1 MADMNSID
9 LEAILKRL
17 EDLEKENHSLRAE
30 VEELKSNDI
39 EIKAELNTINRFIS
53 AMTESQSI
61 DEVMTEIESA
71 AKQLTDSDKVTFY
84 CMDSVNNKFFAE
96 DEGRSWQSKEETK
109 LLKSVSDSQK
119 IQNEGTKAYIPLV
132 SGNGNTLGVI
142 SAEKS
147 DGFNMDD
154 ISRNFVKGGTFV
166 ENIKL
171 GLEKEYQHQGRIT
184 DELTK
189 MFNRQGLNE
198 YLANTMVKA
207 FSEGKSVN
215 ILMSDIDHFKGVND
229 TYGHDAGD
237 IILKGTAAVLK
248 DFTRNGANN
257 CFRMGGE
264 EMVAILITDTPEQA
278 IDMAETLRRNIEKN
292 VNEIMQDGKPMNISV
307 TASIGVHEM
316 RPNVPFTPDNAR
328 EVFDAEFKKADNAVY
343 EAKETGRNKVVC
355 ADEHNYISYLAM
367 KATEVF
373 AKSEGLEDEKA
384 VNDVS
389 DMIIDTFANPTEE
402 QGLDTIVDALR
413 TYSVQ
418 TSDTMPDISQ
428 LADMIAD
435 KIEAYSEKTSSS
447 AEFMESDISAEAEQA
462 QEQEENVFDILAAST
477 SELLISVEQNGFAE
491 YMKTDRPLQDILYCL
506 EEKAPFKA
514 IADKADEILSEANFA
529 YENQSRDTLAVEI
542 NIDENTLTA
551 YNNDIYASM
560 PLDKAVDD
568 MSRVF
573 PKESPYY
580 SMPKANDGV
589 TFADRV
595 AAMKEWADKAIEKV
609 SEKNIQKENVHN
621 RNGGAR

>member
-71 AKQLTDSDKVTFY
+71 AKQLTDSENVTFY
-84 CMDSVNNKFFAE
+84 CMDSVNDKFFAE
-96 DEGRSWQSKEETK
+96 DEGRNWMSHDRAKVLKEI
-109 LLKSVSDSQK
+109 SDNQE
-119 IQNEGTKAYIPLV
+119 IQNDGTKALIPLV
-132 SGNGNTLGVI
+132 SGNGKSLGVI
-142 SAEKS
+142 EAERS
-147 DGFNMDD
+147 GGFNTDD
-154 ISRNFVKGGTFV
+154 LLRSFGRGGTFV

-171 GLEKEYQHQGRIT
+171 GLEKEYQHQGRII

-189 MFNRQGLNE
+189 MLNRQGLNE

-215 ILMSDIDHFKGVND
+215 ILMSDIDHFKNVND

-248 DFTRNGANN
+248 DFTRDGANN

-278 IDMAETLRRNIEKN
+278 IDMAETLRRNIENN
-292 VNEIMQDGKPMNISV
+292 VNEIMHDGKPMNISV

-316 RPNVPFTPDNAR
+316 RPDVPFTPDNAR
-328 EVFDAEFKKADNAVY
+328 AVFDAEFKKADNAVY

-355 ADEHNYISYLAM
+355 ADEHNYVSYLAM

-373 AKSEGLEDEKA
+373 VKSEGLEDEKA

-428 LADMIAD
+428 LADFIAD
-435 KIEAYSEKTSSS
+435 KIEAYSEKIIGS
-447 AEFMESDISAEAEQA
+447 AEIMESCISAEAEQA
-462 QEQEENVFDILAAST
+462 QEQEENVFDVLAAST
-477 SELLISVEQNGFAE
+477 PELLISVEQNGFTE
-491 YMKTDRPLQDILYCL
+491 YMKTDRPLQDILYCV

-514 IADKADEILSEANFA
+514 IADKADEILSEADFA

-589 TFADRV
+589 TFSDRV
-595 AAMKEWADKAIEKV
+595 TAMKEWADKAIEKV
-609 SEKNIQKENVHN
+609 SEKNIQKENVRN

>member
-30 VEELKSNDI
+30 VEELKSNDN

-84 CMDSVNNKFFAE
+84 CMDSVNDKFFAE
-96 DEGRSWQSKEETK
+96 DEGRNWMSHDRAKVLKEI
-109 LLKSVSDSQK
+109 SDNQE
-119 IQNEGTKAYIPLV
+119 IQNDGTKALIPLV
-132 SGNGNTLGVI
+132 SGNGKSLGVI
-142 SAEKS
+142 EAERS
-147 DGFNMDD
+147 GGFNTDD
-154 ISRNFVKGGTFV
+154 LLRSFGRGGTFV

-171 GLEKEYQHQGRIT
+171 GLEKEYQHQGRII

-189 MFNRQGLNE
+189 MLNRQGLNE
-198 YLANTMVKA
+198 YLANTVVKA

-248 DFTRNGANN
+248 DFTRDGANN

-264 EMVAILITDTPEQA
+264 EMVAILITDIPEQA
-278 IDMAETLRRNIEKN
+278 IDMAETLRRNIENN

-316 RPNVPFTPDNAR
+316 RPDVPFTPDNAR
-328 EVFDAEFKKADNAVY
+328 ALFDAEFKKADNAVY

-355 ADEHNYISYLAM
+355 ADEHNYASYLAM

-373 AKSEGLEDEKA
+373 VKSEGLEDEKA

-402 QGLDTIVDALR
+402 QGFDTIVDALR

-435 KIEAYSEKTSSS
+435 KIEAYSEKISGS
-447 AEFMESDISAEAEQA
+447 AEIMESDISAEAEQA
-462 QEQEENVFDILAAST
+462 QEQEENVFDVLAAST
-477 SELLISVEQNGFAE
+477 PELLISVEQNGFTE

-514 IADKADEILSEANFA
+514 IADKADEILSEADFA

-542 NIDENTLTA
+542 NIDENTLIA
-551 YNNDIYASM
+551 YNNNIYASM
-560 PLDKAVDD
+560 PLSKAVDE

-573 PKESPYY
+573 PKETSYY
-580 SMPKANDGV
+580 SMQKSNDGV

-595 AAMKEWADKAIEKV
+595 TVMKDWADKAVEKV
-609 SEKNIQKENVHN
+609 SEKNMQKENVMKKD
-621 RNGGAR
+621 GGAR

>member
-96 DEGRSWQSKEETK
+96 DEGRNWQSKEETE
-109 LLKSVSDSQK
+109 LLKSVSDSQE

-147 DGFNMDD
+147 GGFNTDD
-154 ISRNFVKGGTFV
+154 LSRNFVKGGTFV

-189 MFNRQGLNE
+189 MLNRQGLNE
-198 YLANTMVKA
+198 YLENTVVKA

-248 DFTRNGANN
+248 DFTRDGANN

-264 EMVAILITDTPEQA
+264 EMVAVLITDTPEQA
-278 IDMAETLRRNIEKN
+278 IDMAEMLRRNIENN
-292 VNEIMQDGKPMNISV
+292 VNEIMQGGKPMNISV

-316 RPNVPFTPDNAR
+316 RPDVPFTPDNAR
-328 EVFDAEFKKADNAVY
+328 AVFDAEFKKADNAVY

-355 ADEHNYISYLAM
+355 ADEHNYVSYLAM

-373 AKSEGLEDEKA
+373 VKSEGLEDEKA

-389 DMIIDTFANPTEE
+389 GMIIDTFANPTEE
-402 QGLDTIVDALR
+402 QGLDTIVDALQ

-435 KIEAYSEKTSSS
+435 KIEAYSEKISGS
-447 AEFMESDISAEAEQA
+447 AEIMESDIS
-462 QEQEENVFDILAAST
+462 EQEMNIFDVLAAST
-477 SELLISVEQNGFAE
+477 PELLISVEQNGFTE

-514 IADKADEILSEANFA
+514 ISDMAWEHISEADFV
-529 YENQSRDTLAVEI
+529 YENQSKNTLAVEI
-542 NIDENTLTA
+542 NFDENTLSA
-551 YNNDIYASM
+551 YNNDFTASI
-560 PLDKAVDD
+560 PLDKTVTELSA
-568 MSRVF
+568 VF
-573 PKESPYY
+573 PKQSPYY
-580 SMPKANDGV
+580 ADAPKNDGV

-595 AAMKEWADKAIEKV
+595 TEMKEWADKAVEKV
-609 SEKNIQKENVHN
+609 SEKNMQKENVMKKD
-621 RNGGAR
+621 GGAR

>member
-1 MADMNSID
+1 MADTRDID

-17 EDLEKENHSLRAE
+17 EFLEKENHSLRAE

-39 EIKAELNTINRFIS
+39 EIKSELNTINCFIS

-71 AKQLTDSDKVTFY
+71 AKQLTDSENVTFY
-84 CMDSVNNKFFAE
+84 CMDSVNDKFFAE
-96 DEGRSWQSKEETK
+96 DEGRNWQSKEETE
-109 LLKSVSDSQK
+109 LLKSVSDSQE

-132 SGNGNTLGVI
+132 SGNGKSLGVI
-142 SAEKS
+142 EAERS
-147 DGFNMDD
+147 GGFNTDD
-154 ISRNFVKGGTFV
+154 LLRSFGRGGTFV

-171 GLEKEYQHQGRIT
+171 GLEKEYQHQGRII

-189 MFNRQGLNE
+189 MLNRQGLNE
-198 YLANTMVKA
+198 YLENTVVKA

-248 DFTRNGANN
+248 DFTRDGANN

-278 IDMAETLRRNIEKN
+278 VDMAENLRRNIEKN
-292 VNEIMQDGKPMNISV
+292 VNEIMQDGSPMNITV

-316 RPNVPFTPDNAR
+316 QPDVPFTPANAR

-355 ADEHNYISYLAM
+355 ADEQTYISYLAM

-373 AKSEGLEDEKA
+373 AKSEGIADREA
-384 VNDVS
+384 VNGIS
-389 DMIIDTFANPTEE
+389 DMITDAFVNPTEE

-418 TSDTMPDISQ
+418 TSDTMPDISE
-428 LADMIAD
+428 LADFIAD
-435 KIEAYSEKTSSS
+435 KIEAYSEKTVGSI
-447 AEFMESDISAEAEQA
+447 ESDISAIEKTA
-462 QEQEENVFDILAAST
+462 QEKGENIFGILSAST
-477 SELLISVEQNGFAE
+477 PEILVSVEQNGFTE
-491 YMKTDRPLQDILYCL
+491 HLKTNKSLQDILNCCSEDKPY
-506 EEKAPFKA
+506 KA
-514 IADKADEILSEANFA
+514 IADMAGEHISEANFA
-529 YENQSRDTLAVEI
+529 YENQSKNTLAVEI
-542 NIDENTLTA
+542 NIDENTLSA
-551 YNNDIYASM
+551 YNNDFTASI
-560 PLDKAVDD
+560 PLDKAVSE
-568 MSRVF
+568 MNAVF
-573 PKESPYY
+573 PKQTSYY
-580 SMPKANDGV
+580 ADAPKNDGV

-595 AAMKEWADKAIEKV
+595 TEMKEWADKAVEKV
-609 SEKNIQKENVHN
+609 SEKNMQKENVMKKD
-621 RNGGAR
+621 GGAR

>member
-96 DEGRSWQSKEETK
+96 DEGRSWQSKEETE
-109 LLKSVSDSQK
+109 LLKSVSDSQE

-147 DGFNMDD
+147 GGFNMDD
-154 ISRNFVKGGTFV
+154 LSRNFVKGGTFV

-189 MFNRQGLNE
+189 MLNRQGLNE
-198 YLANTMVKA
+198 YLENTVVKA

-248 DFTRNGANN
+248 DFTRDGANN

-264 EMVAILITDTPEQA
+264 EMVAVLITDTPEQA
-278 IDMAETLRRNIEKN
+278 IDMAETLRRNIENN
-292 VNEIMQDGKPMNISV
+292 VNEIIQGGKPMNISV

-316 RPNVPFTPDNAR
+316 RPDVPFTPANAR
-328 EVFDAEFKKADNAVY
+328 DVFDAEFKKADNAVY

-355 ADEHNYISYLAM
+355 ADEHNYVSYLAM

-373 AKSEGLEDEKA
+373 VKSEGLEDEEA

-428 LADMIAD
+428 LADFIAD
-435 KIEAYSEKTSSS
+435 KIEAYSEKAVGSI
-447 AEFMESDISAEAEQA
+447 ESDISEIEETS
-462 QEQEENVFDILAAST
+462 QENGENIFDILSAST
-477 SELLISVEQNGFAE
+477 PEILVSVEQNGFTE
-491 YMKTDRPLQDILYCL
+491 YMKTDRSLQDILYCL

-514 IADKADEILSEANFA
+514 IADKADEILSEADFA

-580 SMPKANDGV
+580 SMQKANDGV
-589 TFADRV
+589 TFFDRV
-595 AAMKEWADKAIEKV
+595 TAMKEWADKAIEKV

>member
-96 DEGRSWQSKEETK
+96 DEGRSWIPKEQAEK
-109 LLKSVSDSQK
+109 LKSISDKQE

-147 DGFNMDD
+147 GGFNTDD
-154 ISRNFVKGGTFV
+154 LSRNFVKGGTFV

-198 YLANTMVKA
+198 YLANTVVKA

-215 ILMSDIDHFKGVND
+215 ILMSDIDHFKNVND

-237 IILKGTAAVLK
+237 VILKGTAAVLK
-248 DFTRNGANN
+248 DFTRDGANN
-257 CFRMGGE
+257 CFRIGGE

-278 IDMAETLRRNIEKN
+278 IDMAETLRRNIENN
-292 VNEIMQDGKPMNISV
+292 VNEIMQGGKPMELNV
-307 TASIGVHEM
+307 TVSIGVHEM
-316 RPNVPFTPDNAR
+316 QPDIPFTPANAR
-328 EVFDAEFKKADNAVY
+328 DVFDAEFKKADNAVY

-355 ADEHNYISYLAM
+355 ADEQTYISYLAM

-373 AKSEGLEDEKA
+373 AKSDGIEDREA
-384 VNDVS
+384 VNGIS
-389 DMIIDTFANPTEE
+389 DMITDAFVNPTEE

-413 TYSVQ
+413 TYAVQ

-428 LADMIAD
+428 LADFIAD
-435 KIEAYSEKTSSS
+435 KIEAYSEKTSGS
-447 AEFMESDISAEAEQA
+447 AEIMESDILAEAEQA
-462 QEQEENVFDILAAST
+462 QEQEENVFDVLAVST
-477 SELLISVEQNGFAE
+477 PELLISVEQNGFAE
-491 YMKTDRPLQDILYCL
+491 YMKTDRSLQDILYCL

-514 IADKADEILSEANFA
+514 IADKADEILSEADFA
-529 YENQSRDTLAVEI
+529 YENQSRDMLAVEI

-560 PLDKAVDD
+560 PLSKAVDD

-580 SMPKANDGV
+580 SMQKSNDGV
-589 TFADRV
+589 TFSDRV
-595 AAMKEWADKAIEKV
+595 TAMKEWADKAIEKV
-609 SEKNIQKENVHN
+609 SEKNMQKENVMKKD
-621 RNGGAR
+621 GGAR

>member
-39 EIKAELNTINRFIS
+39 EIKSELNTINRFIS

-147 DGFNMDD
+147 GGFNTDD
-154 ISRNFVKGGTFV
+154 LSRNFVKGGTFV

-215 ILMSDIDHFKGVND
+215 ILMSDIDHFKSVND

-237 IILKGTAAVLK
+237 VILKGTAAVLK
-248 DFTRNGANN
+248 DFTRDGANN

-278 IDMAETLRRNIEKN
+278 IDMAETLRRNIENN
-292 VNEIMQDGKPMNISV
+292 VNEIMQGGKPMNISV

-316 RPNVPFTPDNAR
+316 RPDVPFTPDNAR
-328 EVFDAEFKKADNAVY
+328 AVFDAEFKKADNAVY

-373 AKSEGLEDEKA
+373 VKSEGLEDEKA

-435 KIEAYSEKTSSS
+435 KIEAYSEKISGS
-447 AEFMESDISAEAEQA
+447 AEIMESGISAEAEQA
-462 QEQEENVFDILAAST
+462 QEQEENVFDVLAAST
-477 SELLISVEQNGFAE
+477 PELLISVEQNGFTE
-491 YMKTDRPLQDILYCL
+491 YMKTDRPLQDILYCV

-514 IADKADEILSEANFA
+514 IADKADEILFEADFA
-529 YENQSRDTLAVEI
+529 YENQSKNTLAVEI

-589 TFADRV
+589 AFADRV
-595 AAMKEWADKAIEKV
+595 TAMKEWADKAIEKV

>member
-96 DEGRSWQSKEETK
+96 DEGRSWQSKEETE
-109 LLKSVSDSQK
+109 LLKSVSDGQK

-142 SAEKS
+142 SAERS
-147 DGFNMDD
+147 GGFNTDD
-154 ISRNFVKGGTFV
+154 LSRNFVKGGTFV

-189 MFNRQGLNE
+189 MLNRQGLNE

-237 IILKGTAAVLK
+237 VILKGTAAVLK
-248 DFTRNGANN
+248 DFTRDGANN

-278 IDMAETLRRNIEKN
+278 INMAETLRRNIEKN

-316 RPNVPFTPDNAR
+316 RPDVPFTPDNAR
-328 EVFDAEFKKADNAVY
+328 AVFDAEFKKADNAVY

-355 ADEHNYISYLAM
+355 ADEHNYVSYLAM

-373 AKSEGLEDEKA
+373 VKSEGLEDEKA

-428 LADMIAD
+428 LADFIAD
-435 KIEAYSEKTSSS
+435 KIEAYSEKTSGS
-447 AEFMESDISAEAEQA
+447 AEIMESDILAEAEQA
-462 QEQEENVFDILAAST
+462 QEQEENVFDVLAVST
-477 SELLISVEQNGFAE
+477 PELLISVEQNGFAE

-514 IADKADEILSEANFA
+514 IADKADEILSEADLA

-551 YNNDIYASM
+551 YNNDIYVSM
-560 PLDKAVDD
+560 PLDKAVDE

-573 PKESPYY
+573 PKETSYY
-580 SMPKANDGV
+580 SMQKANDGV
-589 TFADRV
+589 TFSDRV

>member
-1 MADMNSID
+1 MANMNSID

-96 DEGRSWQSKEETK
+96 DEGRNWIPKEQAEK
-109 LLKSVSDSQK
+109 FKSISNKQE

-147 DGFNMDD
+147 GGFNMDD
-154 ISRNFVKGGTFV
+154 LSRNFVKGGTFV

-198 YLANTMVKA
+198 YLANTVVKA

-215 ILMSDIDHFKGVND
+215 ILMSDIDHFKSVND

-248 DFTRNGANN
+248 DFTRDGANN

-278 IDMAETLRRNIEKN
+278 IDMAETLRRNIENN
-292 VNEIMQDGKPMNISV
+292 VNEIMQGGKPMNLSV

-316 RPNVPFTPDNAR
+316 RSDVPFTPDNAR
-328 EVFDAEFKKADNAVY
+328 AVFDAEFKKADNAVY

-355 ADEHNYISYLAM
+355 ADEHNYVSYLAM

-373 AKSEGLEDEKA
+373 VKSEGLEDEKA

-389 DMIIDTFANPTEE
+389 DMIIDTFANPTDE

-435 KIEAYSEKTSSS
+435 KIEAYSEKISGS
-447 AEFMESDISAEAEQA
+447 AEIMESDISAEAEQA
-462 QEQEENVFDILAAST
+462 QEQEENVFDVLAAST
-477 SELLISVEQNGFAE
+477 PELLISVEQNGFTE
-491 YMKTDRPLQDILYCL
+491 YMKTDRALQDILYCL

-514 IADKADEILSEANFA
+514 IADKADEILSKADFA
-529 YENQSRDTLAVEI
+529 YENQSKNTLAVEI
-542 NIDENTLTA
+542 NFDENTLFA
-551 YNNDIYASM
+551 YNNDFTASI
-560 PLDKAVDD
+560 PLDKAVIELNA
-568 MSRVF
+568 VF
-573 PKESPYY
+573 PKQSPYY
-580 SMPKANDGV
+580 ADAPINDGV

-595 AAMKEWADKAIEKV
+595 TEMKDWADKAVEKV
-609 SEKNIQKENVHN
+609 SEKNMQKENVMKKD
-621 RNGGAR
+621 GGAR

>member
-1 MADMNSID
+1 MANMNSID

-96 DEGRSWQSKEETK
+96 DEGRSWQSKEETE
-109 LLKSVSDSQK
+109 LLKRISDSQK

-147 DGFNMDD
+147 GGFNMDD
-154 ISRNFVKGGTFV
+154 LSRNFVKGGTFV

-171 GLEKEYQHQGRIT
+171 GLEKEYQHQGRII

-189 MFNRQGLNE
+189 MLNRQGLNE
-198 YLANTMVKA
+198 YLENTVVKA

-248 DFTRNGANN
+248 NFTRDGANN

-264 EMVAILITDTPEQA
+264 EMVAVLITDTPEQA
-278 IDMAETLRRNIEKN
+278 IDMAETLRRNIENN

-316 RPNVPFTPDNAR
+316 RPDVPFTPDNAR

-355 ADEHNYISYLAM
+355 ANEHNYISYLAM

-373 AKSEGLEDEKA
+373 VKSEGIEDEKA

-418 TSDTMPDISQ
+418 TSDTLPDISE
-428 LADMIAD
+428 LADFIAD
-435 KIEAYSEKTSSS
+435 KIEAYSEKAVGSI
-447 AEFMESDISAEAEQA
+447 ESDISEIEETA
-462 QEQEENVFDILAAST
+462 QEKGENIFDILSVST
-477 SELLISVEQNGFAE
+477 PEILVSVEQNGFTE
-491 YMKTDRPLQDILYCL
+491 HLKTDRPLQDILSCCSEDKPY
-506 EEKAPFKA
+506 KA
-514 IADKADEILSEANFA
+514 ISDMAGEHISEADFA
-529 YENQSRDTLAVEI
+529 YENQSKNTLAVEI
-542 NIDENTLTA
+542 NLDENTLSA
-551 YNNDIYASM
+551 YNNDFTASI
-560 PLDKAVDD
+560 PLDKAVTELNA
-568 MSRVF
+568 VF
-573 PKESPYY
+573 PKQSPYY
-580 SMPKANDGV
+580 ADATINDGV

-595 AAMKEWADKAIEKV
+595 TEMKDWADKAVEKV
-609 SEKNIQKENVHN
+609 SEKNMQKENVMKKD
-621 RNGGAR
+621 GGAR

>member
-71 AKQLTDSDKVTFY
+71 AKQLTDSENVTFY
-84 CMDSVNNKFFAE
+84 CMDSVNDKFFAE
-96 DEGRSWQSKEETK
+96 DEGRNWMSHDRAKVLKEI
-109 LLKSVSDSQK
+109 SDNQE
-119 IQNEGTKAYIPLV
+119 IQNDGTKALIPLV
-132 SGNGNTLGVI
+132 SGNGKSLGVI
-142 SAEKS
+142 EAERS
-147 DGFNMDD
+147 GGFNTDD
-154 ISRNFVKGGTFV
+154 LLRSFGRGGTFV

-171 GLEKEYQHQGRIT
+171 GLEKEYQHQGRII

-189 MFNRQGLNE
+189 MLNRQGLNE
-198 YLANTMVKA
+198 YLENTVVKA

-248 DFTRNGANN
+248 NFTRDGANN

-264 EMVAILITDTPEQA
+264 EMVAVLITDTPEQA
-278 IDMAETLRRNIEKN
+278 IDMAETLRRNIEYN
-292 VNEIMQDGKPMNISV
+292 VNEIMQDGKPVSLSV

-316 RPNVPFTPDNAR
+316 RPDVPFTPDNAR
-328 EVFDAEFKKADNAVY
+328 AVFDAEFKKADNAVY

-355 ADEHNYISYLAM
+355 ADEHNYVSYLAM

-373 AKSEGLEDEKA
+373 VKSEGLEDEKA

-402 QGLDTIVDALR
+402 QGLDTIIDALR

-418 TSDTMPDISQ
+418 TSDTMPDISE
-428 LADMIAD
+428 LANFIAD
-435 KIEAYSEKTSSS
+435 KIEAYSEKTSGS
-447 AEFMESDISAEAEQA
+447 AEIMESDISAEAEQA
-462 QEQEENVFDILAAST
+462 QEQEENVFDVLAVST
-477 SELLISVEQNGFAE
+477 PELLISVEQNGFSE

-514 IADKADEILSEANFA
+514 IADKADEILSEADFA

-560 PLDKAVDD
+560 PLSKAVDD
-568 MSRVF
+568 MSRAF

-580 SMPKANDGV
+580 SMQKSNDGV

-595 AAMKEWADKAIEKV
+595 TAMKEWADKTIEKV
-609 SEKNIQKENVHN
+609 SEKNIQKENVRN

>member
-147 DGFNMDD
+147 GGFNTDD
-154 ISRNFVKGGTFV
+154 LSRNFVKGGTFV

-215 ILMSDIDHFKGVND
+215 ILMSDIDHFKNVND

-237 IILKGTAAVLK
+237 VILKGTAAVLK
-248 DFTRNGANN
+248 DFTRDGANN

-278 IDMAETLRRNIEKN
+278 INMAETLRRNIENN

-316 RPNVPFTPDNAR
+316 RPDVPFTPDNAR
-328 EVFDAEFKKADNAVY
+328 AVFDAEFKKADNAVY

-355 ADEHNYISYLAM
+355 ADEHNYVSYLAM

-373 AKSEGLEDEKA
+373 VKSEGLEDEKA

-428 LADMIAD
+428 LADFIAD
-435 KIEAYSEKTSSS
+435 KIEAYSEKAVGSI
-447 AEFMESDISAEAEQA
+447 ESDISEIEETS
-462 QEQEENVFDILAAST
+462 QEKGENIFDILSAST
-477 SELLISVEQNGFAE
+477 PEILVSVEQNGFTE

-514 IADKADEILSEANFA
+514 IADKADEILSEADFA

-589 TFADRV
+589 TFANRV
-595 AAMKEWADKAIEKV
+595 TEMKEWADKAVEKV
-609 SEKNIQKENVHN
+609 SEKNMQKENMM
-621 RNGGAR
+621 RKDGGAR

>member
-1 MADMNSID
+1 MADMNSMD

-96 DEGRSWQSKEETK
+96 DEGRSWIPKEQAEK
-109 LLKSVSDSQK
+109 LKSISDKQK

-132 SGNGNTLGVI
+132 SGNGKSLGVI
-142 SAEKS
+142 KAERS
-147 DGFNMDD
+147 GGFNTDD
-154 ISRNFVKGGTFV
+154 LSRNFVKGGTFV

-198 YLANTMVKA
+198 YLANTVVKA

-237 IILKGTAAVLK
+237 VILKGTATVLK
-248 DFTRNGANN
+248 DFTRDGANN

-264 EMVAILITDTPEQA
+264 EMVAVLITDTPEQA
-278 IDMAETLRRNIEKN
+278 IDMAEKLRRNIEKN
-292 VNEIMQDGKPMNISV
+292 VNEIMHDGKPLSLSV

-316 RPNVPFTPDNAR
+316 RPDVPFTPDNAR
-328 EVFDAEFKKADNAVY
+328 AVFDAEFKKADNAVY

-355 ADEHNYISYLAM
+355 ADEHNYVSYLAM

-373 AKSEGLEDEKA
+373 VKSEGLEDEEA

-389 DMIIDTFANPTEE
+389 DVIIDTFVNPTEE

-428 LADMIAD
+428 LADFIAD
-435 KIEAYSEKTSSS
+435 KIEAYSEKAVGSI
-447 AEFMESDISAEAEQA
+447 ESDISKIEEP
-462 QEQEENVFDILAAST
+462 EQEKGENIFDILSVST
-477 SELLISVEQNGFAE
+477 PEILVSVEQNGFTE

-514 IADKADEILSEANFA
+514 IADKAVEILSEADFA

-551 YNNDIYASM
+551 YNNDIYASI

-573 PKESPYY
+573 PKETSYY
-580 SMPKANDGV
+580 SMQKSNDGV

-595 AAMKEWADKAIEKV
+595 TAMKEWADKAIEKV

>member
-71 AKQLTDSDKVTFY
+71 AKQLTDSENVTFY
-84 CMDSVNNKFFAE
+84 CMDSVNDKFFAE
-96 DEGRSWQSKEETK
+96 DEGRNWMSHDRAKVLKEI
-109 LLKSVSDSQK
+109 SDNQE
-119 IQNEGTKAYIPLV
+119 IQNDGTKALIPLV
-132 SGNGNTLGVI
+132 SGNGKSLGVI
-142 SAEKS
+142 EAERS
-147 DGFNMDD
+147 GGFNTDD
-154 ISRNFVKGGTFV
+154 LLRSFGRGGTFV

-171 GLEKEYQHQGRIT
+171 GLEKEYQHQGRII

-189 MFNRQGLNE
+189 MLNRQGLNE
-198 YLANTMVKA
+198 YLENTVVKA

-248 DFTRNGANN
+248 NFTRDGANN

-264 EMVAILITDTPEQA
+264 EMVAVLITDTPEQA
-278 IDMAETLRRNIEKN
+278 IDMAETLRRNIENN

-316 RPNVPFTPDNAR
+316 RPDVPFTPDNAR

-355 ADEHNYISYLAM
+355 ANEHNYISYLAM

-373 AKSEGLEDEKA
+373 VKSEGLEDEKA

-402 QGLDTIVDALR
+402 QGLNTIVDALR

-418 TSDTMPDISQ
+418 TSDTMPDISK
-428 LADMIAD
+428 LADFIAD
-435 KIEAYSEKTSSS
+435 KIEAYSEKN
-447 AEFMESDISAEAEQA
+447 AEPISVQNEEVEISETV
-462 QEQEENVFDILAAST
+462 QENGENIFDILSVST
-477 SELLISVEQNGFAE
+477 PEILVSVEQNGFTE
-491 YMKTDRPLQDILYCL
+491 HLKTDRPLQDILSCCSEDKPY
-506 EEKAPFKA
+506 KA
-514 IADKADEILSEANFA
+514 ISDMAGEHISEADFA
-529 YENQSRDTLAVEI
+529 YENQSKNTLAVEI
-542 NIDENTLTA
+542 NLDENTLSA
-551 YNNDIYASM
+551 YNNDFTASI
-560 PLDKAVDD
+560 PLDKAVTELNA
-568 MSRVF
+568 VF
-573 PKESPYY
+573 PKQSPYY
-580 SMPKANDGV
+580 ADATINDGV

-595 AAMKEWADKAIEKV
+595 TEMKDWADKAVEKV
-609 SEKNIQKENVHN
+609 SEKNMQKENVMKKD
-621 RNGGAR
+621 GGAR

>member
-96 DEGRSWQSKEETK
+96 DEGRSWIPKEQAEK
-109 LLKSVSDSQK
+109 LKSILDKQE
-119 IQNEGTKAYIPLV
+119 IQNSGTKAYIPLV

-147 DGFNMDD
+147 GGFNTDD
-154 ISRNFVKGGTFV
+154 LSRNFVKGGTFV

-171 GLEKEYQHQGRIT
+171 GLEKEYQHQGRII

-189 MFNRQGLNE
+189 MLNRQGLNE
-198 YLANTMVKA
+198 YLENTVVKA

-215 ILMSDIDHFKGVND
+215 ILMSDFDHFKGVND

-248 DFTRNGANN
+248 NFTRDGANN

-264 EMVAILITDTPEQA
+264 EMVAVLITDTPEQA
-278 IDMAETLRRNIEKN
+278 IDMAETLCRNIENN

-316 RPNVPFTPDNAR
+316 RPDVPFTPDNAR
-328 EVFDAEFKKADNAVY
+328 AVFDAEFKKADNAVY

-355 ADEHNYISYLAM
+355 ADEQTYISYLTM

-373 AKSEGLEDEKA
+373 VKSEGLEDEKA

-389 DMIIDTFANPTEE
+389 DMIIDTFANPTDE
-402 QGLDTIVDALR
+402 QGFDTIVDALR

-418 TSDTMPDISQ
+418 TSDTMPDISE
-428 LADMIAD
+428 LADFIAD
-435 KIEAYSEKTSSS
+435 KIEAYSEKN
-447 AEFMESDISAEAEQA
+447 AEPISVQNEEVEISETA
-462 QEQEENVFDILAAST
+462 QEKGENIFDILSVST
-477 SELLISVEQNGFAE
+477 PEILVSVEQNGFTE
-491 YMKTDRPLQDILYCL
+491 HLKKDRPLQDILSCCSEDKPY
-506 EEKAPFKA
+506 KA
-514 IADKADEILSEANFA
+514 ISDMAGEHISEADFA

-542 NIDENTLTA
+542 NIDENTLFA
-551 YNNDIYASM
+551 YNNDFTASI
-560 PLDKAVDD
+560 PLDKAVTELNA
-568 MSRVF
+568 VF
-573 PKESPYY
+573 PKQSPYY
-580 SMPKANDGV
+580 ADAPINDGV

-595 AAMKEWADKAIEKV
+595 TAVKEWADKTAEKV
-609 SEKNIQKENVHN
+609 IEKNIQKENVHN

>member
-96 DEGRSWQSKEETK
+96 DEGRSWQSKGETE
-109 LLKSVSDSQK
+109 LLKRISDSQK

-147 DGFNMDD
+147 GGFNTDD
-154 ISRNFVKGGTFV
+154 LSRNFVKGGTFV

-198 YLANTMVKA
+198 YLENTVVKA

-215 ILMSDIDHFKGVND
+215 ILMSDIDRFKGVND

-248 DFTRNGANN
+248 DFTRDGANN

-264 EMVAILITDTPEQA
+264 EMVAVLITDTPEQA

-316 RPNVPFTPDNAR
+316 RPDVPFTPDNAR
-328 EVFDAEFKKADNAVY
+328 AVFDAEFKKADNAVY

-355 ADEHNYISYLAM
+355 ADEQTYISYLTM

-373 AKSEGLEDEKA
+373 VKSEGLEDEKA

-389 DMIIDTFANPTEE
+389 DMIIDTFANPTDE
-402 QGLDTIVDALR
+402 QGFDTIVDALR

-418 TSDTMPDISQ
+418 TSDTMPDISK

-447 AEFMESDISAEAEQA
+447 AEFMESDISAEAEQT
-462 QEQEENVFDILAAST
+462 QEQEENVFDVLAAST
-477 SELLISVEQNGFAE
+477 PELLISVEQNGFTE

-514 IADKADEILSEANFA
+514 IADKADEILSEADFA

-551 YNNDIYASM
+551 YNNNIYTSM

-573 PKESPYY
+573 PKETSYY

-595 AAMKEWADKAIEKV
+595 TEMKDWADKAVEKV
-609 SEKNIQKENVHN
+609 SEKNMQKENVMKKD
-621 RNGGAR
+621 GGAR

>member
-96 DEGRSWQSKEETK
+96 DEGRNWIPKEQAEK
-109 LLKSVSDSQK
+109 LKSISDKQE

-147 DGFNMDD
+147 GGFNTDD
-154 ISRNFVKGGTFV
+154 LSRNFVKGGTFV

-198 YLANTMVKA
+198 YLANTVVKA

-237 IILKGTAAVLK
+237 VILKGTAAVLK
-248 DFTRNGANN
+248 DFTRDGANN

-264 EMVAILITDTPEQA
+264 EMVAVLITDTPEQA
-278 IDMAETLRRNIEKN
+278 IDMAETLRRNIENN
-292 VNEIMQDGKPMNISV
+292 VNEIMHDGKPMNISV

-316 RPNVPFTPDNAR
+316 RPDVPFTPDNAR
-328 EVFDAEFKKADNAVY
+328 AVFDAEFKKADNAVY

-355 ADEHNYISYLAM
+355 ADEHNYVSYLAM

-373 AKSEGLEDEKA
+373 VKSEGLEDEKA

-402 QGLDTIVDALR
+402 QGLDTIIDALR

-418 TSDTMPDISQ
+418 TSDTMPDISE
-428 LADMIAD
+428 LANFIAD
-435 KIEAYSEKTSSS
+435 KIEAYSEKN
-447 AEFMESDISAEAEQA
+447 AEPISVQNEEVEISETA
-462 QEQEENVFDILAAST
+462 QEKGENIFDILSVST
-477 SELLISVEQNGFAE
+477 PEILVSVEQNGFTE
-491 YMKTDRPLQDILYCL
+491 YMKTDRPLQDILSCCSEDKPY
-506 EEKAPFKA
+506 KA
-514 IADKADEILSEANFA
+514 ISDMAGQQISEADFD
-529 YENQSRDTLAVEI
+529 YENQGKNTLAVEI
-542 NIDENTLTA
+542 NFDENILSA
-551 YNNDIYASM
+551 YNNDFTASI
-560 PLDKAVDD
+560 PLDKAVTELNA
-568 MSRVF
+568 VF
-573 PKESPYY
+573 PKQSPYY
-580 SMPKANDGV
+580 ADAQINDGV

-595 AAMKEWADKAIEKV
+595 TEMKDWADKAVEKV
-609 SEKNIQKENVHN
+609 SEKNMQKENVMKKD
-621 RNGGAR
+621 GGAR

>member
-96 DEGRSWQSKEETK
+96 DEGRSWQSKEETE
-109 LLKSVSDSQK
+109 LLKSVSDSQE

-147 DGFNMDD
+147 GGFNTDD
-154 ISRNFVKGGTFV
+154 LSRNFVKGGTFV

-171 GLEKEYQHQGRIT
+171 GLEKEYQHQGRII

-189 MFNRQGLNE
+189 MLNRQGLNE
-198 YLANTMVKA
+198 YLENTVVKA

-215 ILMSDIDHFKGVND
+215 ILMSDIDHFKSVND

-237 IILKGTAAVLK
+237 VILKGTAAVLK
-248 DFTRNGANN
+248 DFTRDGANN

-292 VNEIMQDGKPMNISV
+292 VNEIMQGGKPMELNV
-307 TASIGVHEM
+307 TVSIGVHEM
-316 RPNVPFTPDNAR
+316 QPDIPFTPANAR
-328 EVFDAEFKKADNAVY
+328 DVFDAEFKKADNAVY

-355 ADEHNYISYLAM
+355 ADEQTYISYLAM

-373 AKSEGLEDEKA
+373 AKSDGIEDREA
-384 VNDVS
+384 VNGIS
-389 DMIIDTFANPTEE
+389 DMITDAFVNPTEE
-402 QGLDTIVDALR
+402 QGLDTIIDALR

-418 TSDTMPDISQ
+418 TSDTLPDISE
-428 LADMIAD
+428 LADFIAD
-435 KIEAYSEKTSSS
+435 KIEAYSEKNAVS
-447 AEFMESDISAEAEQA
+447 ISVQNEEVEISETA
-462 QEQEENVFDILAAST
+462 QEKGENIFDILSVST
-477 SELLISVEQNGFAE
+477 SKILVSVEQNGFTE
-491 YMKTDRPLQDILYCL
+491 HLKTDRPLQDILSCCSEDKPY
-506 EEKAPFKA
+506 KA
-514 IADKADEILSEANFA
+514 ISDMAGEHISEADFA
-529 YENQSRDTLAVEI
+529 YENQSKNMLAVEI
-542 NIDENTLTA
+542 NFDENTLFA
-551 YNNDIYASM
+551 YNNDFTASI
-560 PLDKAVDD
+560 PLDKAVTELNA
-568 MSRVF
+568 VF
-573 PKESPYY
+573 PKQSPYY
-580 SMPKANDGV
+580 ADAPKNDGV

-595 AAMKEWADKAIEKV
+595 TEMKDWADKAVEKV
-609 SEKNIQKENVHN
+609 SEKNMQKENVMKKD
-621 RNGGAR
+621 GGAR

>member
-17 EDLEKENHSLRAE
+17 EYLEKENHSLRAE

-96 DEGRSWQSKEETK
+96 DEGRSWQSKEETE
-109 LLKSVSDSQK
+109 LLKSVSDSQE

-147 DGFNMDD
+147 GGFNTDD
-154 ISRNFVKGGTFV
+154 LSRNFVKGGTFV

-171 GLEKEYQHQGRIT
+171 GLEKEYQHQGRII

-189 MFNRQGLNE
+189 MLNRQGLNE
-198 YLANTMVKA
+198 YLENTVVKA

-248 DFTRNGANN
+248 NFTRDGANN

-264 EMVAILITDTPEQA
+264 EMVAVLITDTPEQA
-278 IDMAETLRRNIEKN
+278 IDMAETLRRNIENN

-316 RPNVPFTPDNAR
+316 RPDVPFTPDNAR
-328 EVFDAEFKKADNAVY
+328 AVFDAEFKKADNAVY

-355 ADEHNYISYLAM
+355 ADEQTYISYLTM

-373 AKSEGLEDEKA
+373 VKSEGLEDEKA

-389 DMIIDTFANPTEE
+389 DMIIDTFANPTDE
-402 QGLDTIVDALR
+402 QGFDTIVDALR

-418 TSDTMPDISQ
+418 TSDTMPDISE
-428 LADMIAD
+428 LADFIAD
-435 KIEAYSEKTSSS
+435 KIEAYSEKAVGSI
-447 AEFMESDISAEAEQA
+447 ESDISEIEETS
-462 QEQEENVFDILAAST
+462 QEKGENIFDILSAST
-477 SELLISVEQNGFAE
+477 PEILVSVEQNGLTE
-491 YMKTDRPLQDILYCL
+491 HLKTDRPLQDILSCCSEDKPY
-506 EEKAPFKA
+506 KA
-514 IADKADEILSEANFA
+514 ISDMAGEHISEADFA
-529 YENQSRDTLAVEI
+529 YENQSKNTLAVEI
-542 NIDENTLTA
+542 KFDENTLSA
-551 YNNDIYASM
+551 YNNDFTASI
-560 PLDKAVDD
+560 PLDKAVTELNA
-568 MSRVF
+568 VF
-573 PKESPYY
+573 PKQSPYY
-580 SMPKANDGV
+580 ADAPINDGV

-595 AAMKEWADKAIEKV
+595 TEMKDWADKAVEKV
-609 SEKNIQKENVHN
+609 SEKNMQKENVMKKD
-621 RNGGAR
+621 GGAR

>member
-17 EDLEKENHSLRAE
+17 EDLERENHSLRAE

-96 DEGRSWQSKEETK
+96 DEGRSWQSKEETE
-109 LLKSVSDSQK
+109 LLKSVSDGQK

-147 DGFNMDD
+147 GGFNTDD
-154 ISRNFVKGGTFV
+154 LSRNFVKGGTFV

-198 YLANTMVKA
+198 YLANTVVKA

-215 ILMSDIDHFKGVND
+215 ILMSDIDHFKNVND

-248 DFTRNGANN
+248 NFTRDGANN

-316 RPNVPFTPDNAR
+316 RPDVPFTPDNAR
-328 EVFDAEFKKADNAVY
+328 AVFDAEFKKADNAVY

-355 ADEHNYISYLAM
+355 ADEHNYVSYLAM

-373 AKSEGLEDEKA
+373 VKSEGLEDEKA

-389 DMIIDTFANPTEE
+389 DMIIDAFVNPTEE

-428 LADMIAD
+428 LADFIAD
-435 KIEAYSEKTSSS
+435 KIEAYSEKISGS
-447 AEFMESDISAEAEQA
+447 AEIMESDISAEAEQA
-462 QEQEENVFDILAAST
+462 QEQEENVFDVLAAST
-477 SELLISVEQNGFAE
+477 PELLISVEQNGFTE

-514 IADKADEILSEANFA
+514 IADKADEILSEADFA

-560 PLDKAVDD
+560 PLDKAVDE

-573 PKESPYY
+573 PKETSYY
-580 SMPKANDGV
+580 SMQKSNDGV

-595 AAMKEWADKAIEKV
+595 TAVKEWADKAAEKV

>member
-17 EDLEKENHSLRAE
+17 EYLEKENHSLRAE

>member
-96 DEGRSWQSKEETK
+96 DEGRSWQSKEETE

-147 DGFNMDD
+147 GGFNTDD
-154 ISRNFVKGGTFV
+154 LSRNFVKGGTFV

-198 YLANTMVKA
+198 YLANTVVKA

-237 IILKGTAAVLK
+237 VILKGTAAVLK
-248 DFTRNGANN
+248 DFTRDGANN

-264 EMVAILITDTPEQA
+264 EMVAVLITDTPEQA
-278 IDMAETLRRNIEKN
+278 IDMAETLRRNIENN
-292 VNEIMQDGKPMNISV
+292 VNEIMQGGKPMNISV

-316 RPNVPFTPDNAR
+316 RPDVPFTPDNAR
-328 EVFDAEFKKADNAVY
+328 SVFDAEFKKADNAVY

-373 AKSEGLEDEKA
+373 VKSEGLEDEKA
-384 VNDVS
+384 VNGIS
-389 DMIIDTFANPTEE
+389 DMITDAFVNPTEE

-418 TSDTMPDISQ
+418 TSDTMPDISE
-428 LADMIAD
+428 LADFIAD
-435 KIEAYSEKTSSS
+435 KIEAYSEKAVGSI
-447 AEFMESDISAEAEQA
+447 ESDISEIEETS
-462 QEQEENVFDILAAST
+462 QEKGENIFDILSAST
-477 SELLISVEQNGFAE
+477 PEILVSVEQNGLTE
-491 YMKTDRPLQDILYCL
+491 HLKTDRPLQDILSCCSEDKPY
-506 EEKAPFKA
+506 KA
-514 IADKADEILSEANFA
+514 ISDMAGEHISEADFA
-529 YENQSRDTLAVEI
+529 YENQSKNTLAVEI
-542 NIDENTLTA
+542 KFDENTLSA
-551 YNNDIYASM
+551 YNNDFTASI
-560 PLDKAVDD
+560 PLDKAVTELNA
-568 MSRVF
+568 VF
-573 PKESPYY
+573 PKQSPYY
-580 SMPKANDGV
+580 ADAPINDGV

-595 AAMKEWADKAIEKV
+595 TEMKDWADKAVEKV
-609 SEKNIQKENVHN
+609 SEKNMQKENVMKKD
-621 RNGGAR
+621 GGAR

>member
-1 MADMNSID
+1 MANMNSID

-96 DEGRSWQSKEETK
+96 DEGRSWQSKEETE
-109 LLKSVSDSQK
+109 LLKRISDSQK

-147 DGFNMDD
+147 GGFNMDD
-154 ISRNFVKGGTFV
+154 LSRNFVKGGTFV

-171 GLEKEYQHQGRIT
+171 GLEKEYQHQGRII

-189 MFNRQGLNE
+189 MLNRQGLNE
-198 YLANTMVKA
+198 YLENTVVKA

-248 DFTRNGANN
+248 NFTRDGANN

-264 EMVAILITDTPEQA
+264 EMVAVLITDTPEQA
-278 IDMAETLRRNIEKN
+278 IDMAETLRRNIENN

-316 RPNVPFTPDNAR
+316 RPDVPFTPDNAR

-355 ADEHNYISYLAM
+355 ANEHNYISYLAM

-373 AKSEGLEDEKA
+373 VKSEGIEDEKA

-418 TSDTMPDISQ
+418 PSDTLPDISE
-428 LADMIAD
+428 LADFIAD
-435 KIEAYSEKTSSS
+435 KIEAYSEKAVGSI
-447 AEFMESDISAEAEQA
+447 ESDISEIEETA
-462 QEQEENVFDILAAST
+462 QEKGENIFDILSVST
-477 SELLISVEQNGFAE
+477 PEILVSVEQNGFTE
-491 YMKTDRPLQDILYCL
+491 HLKTDRPLQDILSCCSEDKPY
-506 EEKAPFKA
+506 KA
-514 IADKADEILSEANFA
+514 ISDMAGEHISEADFA
-529 YENQSRDTLAVEI
+529 YENQSKNTLAVEI
-542 NIDENTLTA
+542 NLDENTLSA
-551 YNNDIYASM
+551 YNNDFTASI
-560 PLDKAVDD
+560 PLDKAVTELNA
-568 MSRVF
+568 VF
-573 PKESPYY
+573 PKQSPYY
-580 SMPKANDGV
+580 ADATINDGV

-595 AAMKEWADKAIEKV
+595 TEMKDWADKAVEKV
-609 SEKNIQKENVHN
+609 SEKNMQKENVMKKD
-621 RNGGAR
+621 GGAR

>member
-1 MADMNSID
+1 MADTRDID

-96 DEGRSWQSKEETK
+96 DEGRNWQSKEETE
-109 LLKSVSDSQK
+109 LLKRISDSQK

-132 SGNGNTLGVI
+132 SGNGKTLGVI
-142 SAEKS
+142 SAEKIG
-147 DGFNMDD
+147 GFNTDD
-154 ISRNFVKGGTFV
+154 LSRNFVRGGTFV

-248 DFTRNGANN
+248 DFTRDGANN

-264 EMVAILITDTPEQA
+264 EMVAVLITDTPEQA
-278 IDMAETLRRNIEKN
+278 IDMAETLRRNIENN
-292 VNEIMQDGKPMNISV
+292 VNEIMQGGKPMNLSV
-307 TASIGVHEM
+307 TASIGVREM
-316 RPNVPFTPDNAR
+316 RPDVPFTPDNAR
-328 EVFDAEFKKADNAVY
+328 AVFDAEFKKADNAVY

-355 ADEHNYISYLAM
+355 ADEQTYISYLAM

-373 AKSEGLEDEKA
+373 AKSEGIEDREA
-384 VNDVS
+384 VNGIS
-389 DMIIDTFANPTEE
+389 NMITDAFVNPTEE

-418 TSDTMPDISQ
+418 TSDTLPDISE
-428 LADMIAD
+428 LADFIAD
-435 KIEAYSEKTSSS
+435 KIEAYSEKN
-447 AEFMESDISAEAEQA
+447 AEPISVQNEEVEISETA
-462 QEQEENVFDILAAST
+462 QEKGENIFDILSVST
-477 SELLISVEQNGFAE
+477 PEILVSVEQNGFTE
-491 YMKTDRPLQDILYCL
+491 HLKTDRPLQDILSCCSEDKPY
-506 EEKAPFKA
+506 KA
-514 IADKADEILSEANFA
+514 ISDMAGEHISEADFA
-529 YENQSRDTLAVEI
+529 YENQSKNTLAVEI
-542 NIDENTLTA
+542 NFDENTLFA
-551 YNNDIYASM
+551 YNNDFTASI
-560 PLDKAVDD
+560 PLDKAVIELNA
-568 MSRVF
+568 VF
-573 PKESPYY
+573 PKQSPYY
-580 SMPKANDGV
+580 ADAPINDGV

-595 AAMKEWADKAIEKV
+595 TAMKEWADKAIEKV
-609 SEKNIQKENVHN
+609 SEKNIQKENARN

>member
-39 EIKAELNTINRFIS
+39 EIKSELNTINRFIS

-96 DEGRSWQSKEETK
+96 DEGRSWQSKEETE
-109 LLKSVSDSQK
+109 LLKSVSDGQK

-147 DGFNMDD
+147 GGFNTDD
-154 ISRNFVKGGTFV
+154 LSRNFVKGGTFV

-198 YLANTMVKA
+198 YLANTVVKA

-237 IILKGTAAVLK
+237 VILKGTAAVLK
-248 DFTRNGANN
+248 DFTRDGANN

-264 EMVAILITDTPEQA
+264 EMAAILITDTPEQA
-278 IDMAETLRRNIEKN
+278 IDMAETLRRNIENN
-292 VNEIMQDGKPMNISV
+292 VNEIMQDGKPMSLSV

-316 RPNVPFTPDNAR
+316 RPDVPFTPDNAR
-328 EVFDAEFKKADNAVY
+328 AVFDAEFKKADNAVY

-355 ADEHNYISYLAM
+355 ADEHNYVSYLAM

-373 AKSEGLEDEKA
+373 VKIEGLEDEKA

-389 DMIIDTFANPTEE
+389 NMIIDTFANPTEE

-418 TSDTMPDISQ
+418 NSDTMPDISQ

-477 SELLISVEQNGFAE
+477 PEPLISVEQNGFAE

-514 IADKADEILSEANFA
+514 IADKAVEILSEADFA

-551 YNNDIYASM
+551 YNNDIYASI

-573 PKESPYY
+573 PKETSYY
-580 SMPKANDGV
+580 SVPKANDSV
-589 TFADRV
+589 TFADKV
-595 AAMKEWADKAIEKV
+595 TAMKEWADKAIEKV

>member
-1 MADMNSID
+1 MADTRDID

-61 DEVMTEIESA
+61 DEIMTEIESA

-96 DEGRSWQSKEETK
+96 DEGRSWQSKEETE
-109 LLKSVSDSQK
+109 LLKSVSDSQE

-147 DGFNMDD
+147 GGFNTDD
-154 ISRNFVKGGTFV
+154 LSRNFVKGGTFV

-237 IILKGTAAVLK
+237 VILKGTAAVLK
-248 DFTRNGANN
+248 DFTRDGANN

-278 IDMAETLRRNIEKN
+278 IDMAETLRRNIENN
-292 VNEIMQDGKPMNISV
+292 VNEIMQDGKPMNISI
-307 TASIGVHEM
+307 TASIGVCEM
-316 RPNVPFTPDNAR
+316 RPDVPFTPDNAR

-355 ADEHNYISYLAM
+355 ADEHNYVSYLAM

-373 AKSEGLEDEKA
+373 VKSEGLEDEKA

-477 SELLISVEQNGFAE
+477 PELLISVEQTGFAE

-506 EEKAPFKA
+506 KEKAPFKA
-514 IADKADEILSEANFA
+514 IADKADEILSEADFA

-573 PKESPYY
+573 PKESPYF

-589 TFADRV
+589 AFADRV